1 MNGLTPEDLEVLHNA
16 LSGTST
22 SEAVTLIFVGILALA
37 GVIGVVL
44 WILNTKLEP
53 VKSMQE
59 KLDTIATTV
68 TEMKS
73 SLWTEESLN
82 RLIVFQLMQY
92 LQAHEQN
99 CPCRKLHNQGVI
111 SAPHTPIMNTMP
123 PSMSTTQNIP
133 TQG

>member
-16 LSGTST
+16 LAGTST

-53 VKSMQE
+53 VKSMQD
-59 KLDTIATTV
+59 KLDSIADTV
-68 TEMKS
+68 NEMKG

-92 LQAHEQN
+92 IQEHEEK
-99 CPCRKLHNQGVI
+99 CPCRKLYDAQRFGNNPETKG
-111 SAPHTPIMNTMP
+111 
-123 PSMSTTQNIP
+123 
-133 TQG
+133 